1 MSAPVEPTV
10 GLSVLHLFAKPTAA
24 FDAEA
29 AVAAVKGA
37 EAAGC
42 QVVTVAMLGHK
53 CDVAVMVL
61 HTDWREL
68 RALQTA
74 IQHAGL
80 DVVDS
85 YLSLTE
91 VSEYAQ
97 GLPAE
102 MLQARLHPVLPPEGK
117 PAWCFYPMS
126 KRRESHANWFTLP
139 FDDRKEL
146 MHEHGTSGRKFA
158 GRVVQLITASAG
170 VDDYEWGVTLFGTHP
185 DVLKEVV
192 YTMRFD
198 TASAV
203 YAEFGA
209 FYTGAVTPI
218 EELVRAI

>member
-1 MSAPVEPTV
+1 MSAPVEPTI
-10 GLSVLHLFAKPTAA
+10 GLSVLHLFCKPTTA

-29 AVAAVKGA
+29 TVAAVKRS

-53 CDVAVMVL
+53 CDIAVMGL
-61 HTDWREL
+61 HADWREL

-74 IQHAGL
+74 LQHAGL

-97 GLPAE
+97 GLPEE
-102 MLQARLHPVLPPEGK
+102 MLRPRLHPVLPPEGK

-126 KRRESHANWFTLP
+126 KRREAHANWFGLP
-139 FDDRKEL
+139 FDERKEL
-146 MHEHGTSGRKFA
+146 MREHGTSGRRFA
-158 GRVVQLITASAG
+158 GRVVQLITASSG
-170 VDDYEWGVTLFGTHP
+170 LDDHEWGVTLFATHP

-203 YAEFGA
+203 YAAFGT
-209 FYTGAVTPI
+209 FYTGAVTPV
-218 EELVRAI
+218 EELVRAV

>member
-10 GLSVLHLFAKPTAA
+10 GLSVLHLFCKPTAA
-24 FDAEA
+24 FDGEA
-29 AVAAVKGA
+29 AVAAVKRA
-37 EAAGC
+37 EAAGS

-53 CDVAVMVL
+53 CDVAVMAL

-68 RALQTA
+68 RALQTSV
-74 IQHAGL
+74 QHAGL
-80 DVVDS
+80 QVVDS

-91 VSEYAQ
+91 VSEYAK
-97 GLPAE
+97 GLPDE
-102 MLQARLHPVLPPEGK
+102 MLRPRLHPVLPPEGK

-126 KRRESHANWFTLP
+126 KRREAHANWFTLP
-139 FDDRKEL
+139 FDERKDL

-158 GRVVQLITASAG
+158 GRVVQLITASTG
-170 VDDYEWGVTLFGTHP
+170 VDDHEWGVTLFATHP

-203 YAEFGA
+203 YAEFGT

-218 EELVRAI
+218 EELVRSV